1 MTVLLV
7 EDDPAIGR
15 AVARGLEQQ
24 GYNVAWERQA
34 ANVGTLDYARNF
46 DAIVLDLGLPDG
58 DGLEVARNL
67 RDAGSRTPILMLTAR
82 GALQD
87 RLDGFDSGADDYL
100 PKPFAFS
107 ELIAR
112 LGVLVRRGAERQPDP
127 LRCGALV
134 LQPLQ
139 RTAAVNGTSVELT
152 RREFDLLAALTAAA
166 GDVVSRSALAAAMW
180 GDADAVNDN
189 TLDVYIGYVRRQL
202 ASVPGAPVIETLRR
216 RGFRLGPKSDV
227 T

>member
-15 AVARGLEQQ
+15 VVARGLEQQ
-24 GYNVAWERQA
+24 GYAVTWERQA
-34 ANVGTLDYARNF
+34 ANVSTLDYARNF

-58 DGLEVARNL
+58 DGLDVARTL

-82 GALQD
+82 GMLQD
-87 RLDGFDSGADDYL
+87 RLDGFDNGADDYL

-107 ELIAR
+107 ELLAR
-112 LGVLVRRGAERQPDP
+112 LSVLVRRGAERQPDP
-127 LRCGALV
+127 LRFGALV
-134 LQPLQ
+134 LEPMA
-139 RTAAVNGTSVELT
+139 RTAAVNKTPVELT
-152 RREFDLLAALTAAA
+152 RREFDLLTALTAAA
-166 GDVVSRSALAAAMW
+166 GDVVSRASLAAAMW

-202 ASVPGAPVIETLRR
+202 ASVPGAPVIQTLRR
-216 RGFRLGPKSDV
+216 RGFRLGLKSDA